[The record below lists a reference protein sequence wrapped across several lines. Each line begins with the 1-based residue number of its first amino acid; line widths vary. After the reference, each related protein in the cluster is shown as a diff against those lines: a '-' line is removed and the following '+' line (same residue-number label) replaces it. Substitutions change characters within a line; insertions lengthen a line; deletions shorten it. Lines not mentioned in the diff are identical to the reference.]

1 MTVVAFQDAV
11 SLNCDI
17 TSVFDNIVW
26 YKVSGDI
33 LSQLPANGTE
43 CDQTLISGSGSG
55 SGHNI
60 SPLNTPLPTN
70 YSMINITGVIVGNG
84 SDYNLSPV
92 EFGDEGYYVCVVQT
106 GGEQACFSNYVT
118 ITGELFDKVSNFLF
132 ITYIMQLLRSV
143 V

>member
-1 MTVVAFQDAV
+1 MKVIAFQDAV

-17 TSVFDNIVW
+17 TSAFDNIVW
-26 YKVSGDI
+26 YKVSSDL

-60 SPLNTPLPTN
+60 PPSSTPLTTN
-70 YSMINITGVIVGNG
+70 DSIVHITGIIVGNG
-84 SDYNLSPV
+84 NDYNLSPV

-118 ITGELFDKVSNFLF
+118 ITGELFDKASNFLF
-132 ITYIMQLLRSV
+132 ITCIMQLLQLV